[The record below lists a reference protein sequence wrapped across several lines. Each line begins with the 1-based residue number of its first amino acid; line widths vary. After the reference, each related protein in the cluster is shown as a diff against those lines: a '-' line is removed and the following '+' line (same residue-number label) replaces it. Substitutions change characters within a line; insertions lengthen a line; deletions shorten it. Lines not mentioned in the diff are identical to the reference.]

1 MAVVNHDYPLEDE
14 MTVVDEQANPV
25 EGVDIRIFD
34 HTAFFAG
41 DVDTWIASTIT
52 DADGKWVDPIV
63 LDDGQSYV
71 VHFQKE
77 SVAGPDHVEITT

>member
-1 MAVVNHDYPLEDE
+1 MAVVNHDYPLAGE
-14 MTVVDEQANPV
+14 MIVVDEQAVPV
-25 EGVDIRIFD
+25 EGVVIRIYD

-41 DVDTWIASTIT
+41 DVATWIASTIT
-52 DADGKWVDPIV
+52 DVDGKWVDPVV